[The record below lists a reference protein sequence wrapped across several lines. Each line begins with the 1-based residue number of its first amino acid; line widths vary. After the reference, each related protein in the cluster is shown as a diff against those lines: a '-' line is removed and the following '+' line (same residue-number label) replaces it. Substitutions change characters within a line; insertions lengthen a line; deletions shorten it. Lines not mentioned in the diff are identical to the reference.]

1 LIGKEMLGKSQDQNV
16 AENSVALQ
24 IGGSADKVSLNQT
37 NNTQNVSTQTNNY
50 SITVEEVRS
59 IVSDAFKA
67 EAYKFLDHA
76 GDIAT
81 ARAQK
86 LCDAVLARLE
96 SENPAALNQ
105 ARDPDFRYALLTAQ
119 KAYARNDDQDTGAL
133 LVELLV
139 ERTREEGQNL
149 AQVVLNEALDIVPRL
164 TKAQIAAL
172 TIAFISRRTVNFEVE
187 NFAAF
192 LGIMDQQIASY
203 VQNAKL
209 SQAAFSHMAFTGCGQ
224 LLPWG
229 GTNLADLFLEK
240 YPGIW
245 QAGFNPNDPALE
257 KLSYETR
264 VKALRPSYHSSG
276 MVEVFDAPNGR
287 GKLIRE
293 QLINDDAQR
302 AELESLLVRNK
313 LSPQEVKERCI
324 AARPYM
330 SALFELWDD
339 TDMKK
344 FDISAIGSAIAHAN
358 IIRILPGFGSISIW
372 IN

>member
-1 LIGKEMLGKSQDQNV
+1 MLGKSQDQSV
-16 AENSVALQ
+16 AENAVALQ
-24 IGGSADKVSLNQT
+24 VAGSADNVSLNQT
-37 NNTQNVSTQTNNY
+37 NNTQNVGAQTNNY
-50 SITVEEVRS
+50 GITVEEVRS

-119 KAYARNDDQDTGAL
+119 KAFARNDDQDTGAL

-172 TIAFISRRTVNFEVE
+172 TIAFITRRTLNFHVQ
-187 NFAAF
+187 NFPAF
-192 LGIMDQQIASY
+192 LEIMDQQVAPY

-209 SQAAFSHMAFTGCGQ
+209 SEAAFSHMAFTGCGQ
-224 LLPWG
+224 LLQWS
-229 GTNLADLFLEK
+229 GTTLAEVFLQK

-245 QAGFNPNDPALE
+245 QAGFTPNDPALE
-257 KLSYETR
+257 KLSYNTR
-264 VKALRPSYHSSG
+264 VKVLRASSHSPG
-276 MVEVFDAPNGR
+276 MVEIFDVPGEKGR
-287 GKLIRE
+287 LIRQ
-293 QLINDDAQR
+293 QLIEDDAQR
-302 AELESLLVRNK
+302 AEVESLLVRK
-313 LSPQEVKERCI
+313 QFSAQEVKERCI

-330 SALFELWDD
+330 ALLFEIWDD

-358 IIRILPGFGSISIW
+358 IIRILPQFGLLSLW

>member
-1 LIGKEMLGKSQDQNV
+1 MLGKSQDQSV
-16 AENSVALQ
+16 AENAVALQ
-24 IGGSADKVSLNQT
+24 IGGSADNVSLNQT
-37 NNTQNVSTQTNNY
+37 NNTQNVGAQTNNY
-50 SITVEEVRS
+50 GVTVEEVRS

-96 SENPAALNQ
+96 NENPAALNQ

-119 KAYARNDDQDTGAL
+119 KAFARNDDQDTGAL

-164 TKAQIAAL
+164 TKAQISAL
-172 TIAFISRRTVNFEVE
+172 TISFISRRTVNFEVQ
-187 NFAAF
+187 NFPSF
-192 LGIMDQQIASY
+192 LAIMDQQVAPYI
-203 VQNAKL
+203 QNAKL

-224 LLPWG
+224 LMQFN
-229 GTNLADLFLEK
+229 GTTLAEVFLQK

-245 QAGFNPNDPALE
+245 QAGFASNDPALE
-257 KLSYETR
+257 KLWYDTR
-264 VKALRPSYHSSG
+264 VTALRPSHHSPG
-276 MVEVFDAPNGR
+276 MVEVFDAPDGR

-293 QLINDDAQR
+293 QMIKDDAQR
-302 AELESLLVRNK
+302 AEVESLLVRK
-313 LSPQEVKERCI
+313 QLSPQKVKEHCI

-330 SALFELWDD
+330 AALFELWDD
-339 TDMKK
+339 TDMKR
-344 FDISAIGSAIAHAN
+344 FDVSAIGSAIAHAN
-358 IIRILPGFGSISIW
+358 IIRILPGFGSLSIW